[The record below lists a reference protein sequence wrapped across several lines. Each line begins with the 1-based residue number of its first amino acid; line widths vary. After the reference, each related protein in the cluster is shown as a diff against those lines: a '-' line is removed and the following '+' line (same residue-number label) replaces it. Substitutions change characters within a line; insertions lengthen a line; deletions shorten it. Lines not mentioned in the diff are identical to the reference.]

1 MSSGSS
7 STIRFIIGDNSRCI
21 CGWPAA
27 RCPRSTAPPLT
38 RNGCD
43 FTVLNRIDRGGTR
56 RYVPR
61 VTGAAAVS
69 THTPDDE
76 RWRAVLARDWRFDGA
91 FVYAVRSTGIYCRP
105 SCASRRPRRTQV
117 TFFPIPEAAER
128 EGYRA
133 CLRCRPAEAKST
145 DPAVA
150 LVRDAC
156 RAIESG
162 AVRATRPRQLARAFK
177 RVLGITPK
185 QYADARRVARF
196 KQELKRRKHVS
207 PALYEA
213 GYSSASRVYERSH
226 EQLGMTPATYARGG
240 AGIGIAYVSVRPSLG
255 RLLVA
260 ATERGV
266 CRVMLGDNAEALE
279 ADLLSEF
286 PTARVVQD
294 QSGKLAGWVGA
305 ILAYLDGREP
315 HLDLPLDIRATAFQR
330 RVWQELQR
338 IPFGKT
344 RSYGEVARRIGQPN
358 ATRAVARACA
368 TNPAALI
375 IPCHRVVRE
384 DGDLGGYRWG
394 LERKRALLD
403 QERLF
408 RT

>member
-1 MSSGSS
+1 M
-7 STIRFIIGDNSRCI
+7 
-21 CGWPAA
+21 A
-27 RCPRSTAPPLT
+27 LLQT

-43 FTVLNRIDRGGTR
+43 FTVANRIDRGGTR

-69 THTPDDE
+69 AHTLDDE
-76 RWRAVLARDWRFDGA
+76 RWRAVLARDRRCDGA

-117 TFFPIPEAAER
+117 TFFLVPEAAER

-133 CLRCRPAEAKST
+133 CRRCHPAQAVAS
-145 DPAVA
+145 DPAIA
-150 LVRDAC
+150 MVRDAC
-156 RAIESG
+156 RALDAGETPTG
-162 AVRATRPRQLARAFK
+162 DPHRLARAFK

-213 GYSSASRVYERSH
+213 GYSSSSRVYERTH
-226 EQLGMTPATYARGG
+226 EQLGMTPGTYARGG
-240 AGIGIAYVSVRPSLG
+240 AGISIAYVTVATSLG

-266 CRVMLGDNAEALE
+266 CRVMLGDNGETLQ

-294 QSGKLAGWVGA
+294 KSGKLAGWVGA
-305 ILAYLDGREP
+305 ILAYLDAREP

-330 RVWQELQR
+330 RVWRELQK

-344 RSYGEVARRIGQPN
+344 RSYAEVARRIGQPQ

-368 TNPAALI
+368 TNPAALV
-375 IPCHRVVRE
+375 IPCHRVIRE

-394 LERKRALLD
+394 LERKKALL
-403 QERLF
+403 ERE
-408 RT
+408 RDA